1 MREQSDQ
8 FTPVIISEERIFALS
23 ERSDKFTPV
32 VRVLLTHPYIQV
44 HAGTYAPI
52 SGDTTEVPYGINEFE
67 PGTFKR
73 PRHFE
78 AQGLKACRRC
88 QVRILPESE
97 IFAISRLIGIKFYN
111 STIIVQKN
119 LKKVLR
125 EIMVFFCQYPPWTR
139 KHVLGR
145 ILRKSCSSAFFRTS
159 DPIFDSRTITILPS
173 TRKVW
178 K

>member
-23 ERSDKFTPV
+23 GADIFES
-32 VRVLLTHPYIQV
+32 LL
-44 HAGTYAPI
+44 PI
-52 SGDTTEVPYGINEFE
+52 TMEFE

-139 KHVLGR
+139 KHVLER

-159 DPIFDSRTITILPS
+159 DPIFDLRTITILPS